1 LHWRGSLEIK
11 MRIINGVE
19 HFTTGDVSA
28 LVGKSRLTITNWDKY
43 SDMLEKG
50 QGDRLIPK
58 PLKVNGIRYWT
69 EEQVERIKEF
79 SETMERGTMSYFNRE
94 KMWGQ
99 RGKKIQDRLKVKR
112 EEQRKSLL
120 KMKELSLAEQE
131 KRRWESRLKALK
143 NGLIEE
149 DD

>member
-1 LHWRGSLEIK
+1 
-11 MRIINGVE
+11 MRVINGVE
-19 HFTTGDVSA
+19 HFTTGDVST

-50 QGDRLIPK
+50 QGDRLIPR

-69 EEQVERIKEF
+69 GEQVERIKKF

-99 RGKKIQDRLKVKR
+99 RGEEIRDRLKVKR
-112 EEQRKSLL
+112 EEQRESLV
-120 KMKELSLAEQE
+120 KTNELSLAEQE
-131 KRRWESRLKALK
+131 KRRWEARFKALK
-143 NGLIEE
+143 NGLI
-149 DD
+149 